1 MNPSFQFVTDADNDS
16 VVIRALDNERRVGIL
31 CGRFYPEGLAHLE
44 DVEVAKALPLEQT
57 WLDFLL
63 RRTRT
68 RCYQGQGIGTGLLTE
83 FLSICRS
90 RDVSQVIGAVV
101 QHDLNATPGLLD
113 WYARYGFQRRVPSE
127 SPLSE
132 RNRPPN
138 TVWEVVLKLHL
149 PASNLASTS
158 F

>member
-1 MNPSFQFVTDADNDS
+1 MSIAVHILADANDDS
-16 VVIRALDNERRVGIL
+16 VVIRAIHNGRRVGIL
-31 CGRFYPEGLAHLE
+31 CGRFYPQGLVHLE
-44 DVEVAKALPLEQT
+44 EVEITDALPLEQT

-68 RCYQGQGIGTGLLTE
+68 RCYQGQGIGTRLLTE

-132 RNRPPN
+132 RYRPPN